1 MTATDTGVKKGTLC
15 LTVDNL
21 GDALA
26 VGRGR
31 AARPDAGETSLQ
43 VGVPAFLQLFADLA
57 LRTTFFVEGWNALHH
72 RDVIERIAAA
82 GHEIGLHG
90 WLHEHWANS
99 LDDRTREQLLWDG
112 TAALRLAGF
121 DPLAFRAP
129 GGYRGSHTLEVL
141 SDLGYRVDSS
151 IDIDSGAEG
160 ETPQLEMLPGGILSI
175 PWTFDMIDYWHF
187 VSPPEGPRDP
197 NTVAEHWIELID
209 AAAERGGLVTL
220 IVHPFVSGID
230 DARMAALRHVLEHAL
245 EHPAIEVQCAGQV
258 ADAYTDDRKPV
269 LTQCISNSTAR

>member
-1 MTATDTGVKKGTLC
+1 MTATARKGIVC

-31 AARPDAGETSLQ
+31 AARPDPDEQSLC
-43 VGVPAFLQLFADLA
+43 VGLPALLDLFAEFQ

-72 RDVIERIAAA
+72 AEVIERIAAD

-90 WLHEHWANS
+90 WLHEYWAAE

-121 DPLAFRAP
+121 DPTAFRAP

-151 IDIDSGAEG
+151 IETGEG
-160 ETPQLEMLPGGILSI
+160 GEDQTPELEMLHGEILSI
-175 PWTFDMIDYWHF
+175 PWTFDLVDYWHY
-187 VSPPEGPRDP
+187 VIPPDGPRAP
-197 NTVAEHWIELID
+197 VRVAEHWMEKI
-209 AAAERGGLVTL
+209 AAAAARSGLVTL
-220 IVHPFVSGID
+220 IVHPFVSGVD
-230 DARMAALRHVLEHAL
+230 PARMTALRRVLAYAVA
-245 EHPAIEVQCAGQV
+245 HPDIEVRSAEQV
-258 ADAYTDDRKPV
+258 ADVYPEWAVAT
-269 LTQCISNSTAR
+269 

>member
-1 MTATDTGVKKGTLC
+1 MTATDAGVKKGTLC

-43 VGVPAFLQLFADLA
+43 VGVPAFLELFAGLA

-72 RDVIERIAAA
+72 RDVLHRIAAA

-90 WLHEHWANS
+90 WLHEHWADN
-99 LDDRTREQLLWDG
+99 LDDRSREQLLWDG

-129 GGYRGSHTLEVL
+129 GGYRGSRTLEVL

-151 IDIDSGAEG
+151 IDNDSGAEG

-175 PWTFDMIDYWHF
+175 PWTFDMADYWHY
-187 VSPPEGPRDP
+187 VSPPEGPRNP

-209 AAAERGGLVTL
+209 TAAERGGLVTL
-220 IVHPFVSGID
+220 IVHPFVSGVD
-230 DARMAALRHVLEHAL
+230 AARMFALHRVLEHAL
-245 EHPAIEVQCAGQV
+245 NHPGIQVQSAGQV
-258 ADAYTDDRKPV
+258 ADTYADSGKPS
-269 LTQCISNSTAR
+269 LPQRISNSTAR